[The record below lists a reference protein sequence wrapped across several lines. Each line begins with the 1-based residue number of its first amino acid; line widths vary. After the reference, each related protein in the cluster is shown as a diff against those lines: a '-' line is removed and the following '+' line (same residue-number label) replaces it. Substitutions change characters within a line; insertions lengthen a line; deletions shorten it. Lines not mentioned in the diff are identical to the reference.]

1 MVCVGYAIN
10 VKAVKPL
17 VLQSVSETKPLVDL
31 TNLCIPQTM
40 DGNYF
45 TDLLMVYI
53 IIRSIS
59 SKNSKSIGNT

>member
-10 VKAVKPL
+10 VKTVKPL

-45 TDLLMVYI
+45 TDF
-53 IIRSIS
+53 
-59 SKNSKSIGNT
+59 